1 MRFIYI
7 LLTLTI
13 VGSAPTLLYAQSNG
27 GDFPFGRVS
36 MEEMTMKNYPRDTS
50 ATAVVLKEYGYAWIS
65 DQYKVVLE
73 RHIKMKV
80 FTEAGKDKVDVV
92 LYLYRNGN
100 VASDEEVLA
109 SFQAVTY
116 NQEGASI
123 QKTVMDQK
131 SLIVE
136 KTTRELK
143 TIKIVF
149 PNVKAGSVVELAYR
163 TESPYLYLFKTW
175 YFQHDIPTLYS
186 EFWSKIP
193 ANFSYNMTLRGG
205 RQLKAQ
211 NVERITKCFS
221 ILGSSG
227 YDSFL
232 GDCSLGKY
240 LMVDIPAFE
249 YEEYLSSD
257 ANYRSSI
264 YFELS
269 EYVDV
274 YGVKQRF
281 AETWK
286 DIYVNLKDNEYFGV
300 KLKRGRKFMEGIV
313 PALIKPDMDD
323 LAKAATILNHIS
335 GNITWNQE
343 VDKYAASEI
352 KKVYEDRKGNSAEV
366 NLALIA
372 ALDAAGLVVQPVLL
386 STRSNGIPNKKIP
399 QRRDF
404 DYVIAKVTIAGK
416 DYLLDATD
424 PTLQMGMI
432 PFECQNGEGLLFD
445 PTGTFINLG
454 TGSKL
459 KLAIRVNLAVSE
471 SGQITGNVSRQHHGY
486 AALNF
491 VKERQTTTEE
501 KSLAELQAEVKEFKI
516 TNYKATESKRVMTE
530 PHIETFDIEL
540 ENHGNNPI
548 LYLNPFVYATY
559 PSNPFKA
566 ERRTYPV
573 DFGVLV
579 DVSYFVTITL
589 PPNFTIEDLPASNLV
604 ALPNNGG
611 RALVNTTLNANKA
624 TVSFVVSLTKP
635 VYSVEE
641 YPALKAFFDKVVA
654 YENGMLALKK
664 VDVK

>member
-1 MRFIYI
+1 MRFIFL
-7 LLTLTI
+7 LLTL
-13 VGSAPTLLYAQSNG
+13 VGSSSTLYSQSSS
-27 GDFPFGRVS
+27 GDFPFGKVS
-36 MEEMTMKNYPRDTS
+36 MEEMTMKSYSRDTS

-65 DQYKVVLE
+65 AEYKVILE
-73 RHIKMKV
+73 RHVKMKV
-80 FTEAGKDKVDVV
+80 FTEAGKDNVDVI
-92 LYLYRNGN
+92 LYLHRNGN
-100 VASDEEVLA
+100 VASDQETLV

-116 NQEGASI
+116 NLEGSSI
-123 QKTVMDQK
+123 QKTILDQK

-136 KTTRELK
+136 KTTRDLK
-143 TIKIVF
+143 SIKVVF
-149 PNVKAGSVVELAYR
+149 PKVKAGSVVELAYR

-175 YFQHDIPTLYS
+175 NFQHNIPTLYS

-193 ANFSYNMTLRGG
+193 ANFNYNMTLRGAHP
-205 RQLKAQ
+205 LKAQ
-211 NVERITKCFS
+211 NVERIIKCFPV
-221 ILGSSG
+221 LGSSG

-286 DIYVNLKDNEYFGV
+286 DIYVNLRDHEYFGV

-313 PALIKPDMDD
+313 PAIIKADMDE
-323 LAKAATILNHIS
+323 LAKASAVLAHIA

-343 VDKYAASEI
+343 VEKYAESEI
-352 KKVYEDRKGNSAEV
+352 KKVYEDRKGSSAEV
-366 NLALIA
+366 NMALIA
-372 ALDAAGLVVQPVLL
+372 ALEAAGIVVQPVLL
-386 STRSNGIPNKKIP
+386 STRDNGTPNKKIP

-404 DYVIAKVTIAGK
+404 NYVLAKVTIAGK

-424 PTLQMGMI
+424 PSLQMGMI
-432 PFECQNGEGLLFD
+432 PFQCQNGEGLLFD

-454 TGSKL
+454 SGMKDKT
-459 KLAIRVNLAVSE
+459 AIKVNLTISE
-471 SGQITGNVSRQHHGY
+471 SGKITGNVTRQHYAY

-491 VKERQTTTEE
+491 IKKKYATTEE
-501 KSLAELQAEVKEFKI
+501 RYLRELQTEVKGFKI
-516 TNYKATESKRVMTE
+516 ANYKATEGKRVMSE

-540 ENHGNNPI
+540 ENQEGSSPI
-548 LYLNPFVYATY
+548 LYLNPFVYATFG
-559 PSNPFKA
+559 SNPFKA

-573 DFGVLV
+573 DFGVPV

-589 PPNFTIEDLPASNLV
+589 PPNFTIEDLPTSNLV

-624 TVSFVVSLTKP
+624 TLSFVVSLTKP
-635 VYSVEE
+635 VYTVDE
-641 YPALKAFFDKVVA
+641 YPALKVFFDKVVG

-664 VDVK
+664 VEGK